1 MEFYWDLSVTP
12 VPEPI
17 QFIAQDFPSVNEYF
31 SIHLSYTNSTFSSMS
46 NATNPSITFVSDYFL
61 IPIDILC
68 NCDAHTVMDD
78 DDHTTLFLH
87 NTFRFVPTYVLDTA
101 LYHMGH
107 CARNMVALNTE
118 ERGILEMNVLL
129 NVTTYMVEEDQFDQ
143 YPNSNGQ
150 QIVYNLEKLE
160 VDFPILDSID
170 KCSICLEEFCK
181 GSQLELY
188 YTKCSHVFHKD
199 CIDKW
204 IHRCI
209 SSSSSCSCPLCR
221 CEII

>member
-1 MEFYWDLSVTP
+1 MPNV
-12 VPEPI
+12 
-17 QFIAQDFPSVNEYF
+17 
-31 SIHLSYTNSTFSSMS
+31 
-46 NATNPSITFVSDYFL
+46 TNPSITFVDDYFL
-61 IPIDILC
+61 IPSDILC

-87 NTFRFVPTYVLDTA
+87 NTFCFVPTYVLDTA

-107 CARNMVALNTE
+107 CERNMVALNTE

-129 NVTTYMVEEDQFDQ
+129 NVTSYVVEEDQ

-150 QIVYNLEKLE
+150 QIVYNSEKLE
-160 VDFPILDSID
+160 ADPPTLDSID

-181 GSQLELY
+181 GSHLELY
-188 YTKCSHVFHKD
+188 FTKCSHVLHKE

-204 IHRCI
+204 IYRCI
-209 SSSSSCSCPLCR
+209 SSSSSCSCLLCR